1 MYTHFRRENLKDRYL
16 LGNLDRGGK
25 ALFKFMIL
33 NIHFSIGILLIRKDF
48 SEGCSAAQLMELV
61 ARKGLETILGG
72 TWDIDKQLNFTDFYN
87 IVLLVCYTESH
98 FDPF

>member
-1 MYTHFRRENLKDRYL
+1 
-16 LGNLDRGGK
+16 
-25 ALFKFMIL
+25 
-33 NIHFSIGILLIRKDF
+33 
-48 SEGCSAAQLMELV
+48 MELV